1 MYTYISPRG
10 KMYVYKYIYIY
21 IICTHVVCMC
31 IYRERYT
38 YIHTCIYTEKCTN
51 THILIQTYTHIPE
64 FLSGLYS
71 MGSIE

>member
-1 MYTYISPRG
+1 
-10 KMYVYKYIYIY
+10 MYVYKYIYTLYVHMLYVCVY
-21 IICTHVVCMC
+21 I
-31 IYRERYT
+31 ERYT
-38 YIHTCIYTEKCTN
+38 YIHTCTYTEKCTN